1 MKDKRRR
8 PQQERSILEA
18 HKRESNKKMQYEN
31 FGALEEN

>member
-18 HKRESNKKMQYEN
+18 HEREGIKKLQYEN
-31 FGALEEN
+31 FGTLEEN